1 MKSQMPVI
9 KEESELQVYSLNDK
23 RFKDSDYEEGKVD

>member
-9 KEESELQVYSLNDK
+9 KEESELQVYSFN
-23 RFKDSDYEEGKVD
+23 DSDYEEGKVD

>member
-9 KEESELQVYSLNDK
+9 KEESELQVYSLND
-23 RFKDSDYEEGKVD
+23 SDYEEGKVD